1 MKQIFGA
8 ALLGAALISGSANA
22 AVVGVSG
29 QMEILATPTSVTNLS
44 PFDND
49 AMQIFNEVQNLVLG
63 SALTL
68 RDASG
73 GPDEI
78 IAAGTWISSHM
89 IFLNRTTT
97 GTALVRT
104 GMATFDG
111 IVLGLITSSARLDA
125 TDALLGAIWTTYQFS
140 TTPGFGNRGLEGNE
154 GAFALSNGGETLALT
169 LRVTQPGDWIRV
181 VTLSAVPVPAAGFL
195 LIGALG
201 GLAALRRRKAVA
213 A

>member
-8 ALLGAALISGSANA
+8 ALLGAALTSGSANA

-29 QMEILATPTSVTNLS
+29 QMEILATPTSVTNLF

-73 GPDEI
+73 GSAVI
-78 IAAGTWISSHM
+78 IAARTRISSHM

-125 TDALLGAIWTTYQFS
+125 TDALLGAIGTTYQLS
-140 TTPGFGNRGLEGNE
+140 TTRGFGNRGLEGKE

-169 LRVTQPGDWIRV
+169 LRVTKPGDWIRV